1 LTQRAKAWL
10 TRRVGADADTVAA
23 LVRELGLGWATVPS
37 TGYTMQINEKP
48 MFRKAF
54 ASRRLLVPVDGFYEW
69 FTEDAPDGARPV
81 KQPFYLRVDCT
92 IVT

>member
-1 LTQRAKAWL
+1 
-10 TRRVGADADTVAA
+10 
-23 LVRELGLGWATVPS
+23 
-37 TGYTMQINEKP
+37 MQIDEKP